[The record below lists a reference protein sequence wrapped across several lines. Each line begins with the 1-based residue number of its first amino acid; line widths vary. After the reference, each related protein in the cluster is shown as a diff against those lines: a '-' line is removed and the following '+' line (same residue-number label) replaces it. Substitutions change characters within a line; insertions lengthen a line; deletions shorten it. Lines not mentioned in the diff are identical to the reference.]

1 MDGQSHS
8 EVIAEKLADGS
19 LSIRGPRG
27 AAILVN
33 GRMTDVFRLQFGGHL
48 VGKMM
53 ALTLEALDGAAAKE
67 REFAIIIDAESQSG
81 YEPEVRALTTAWLL
95 RYREKL
101 RPAHLLGRAPMVK
114 MWAQM
119 LNLSLGSEVFKV
131 YDDRREFDRT
141 VGKVIRDSERMRA
154 VRKI

>member
-1 MDGQSHS
+1 MDGQGHS
-8 EVIAEKLADGS
+8 EVTAEKLPDGS

-27 AAILVN
+27 AAIVVN
-33 GRMTDVFRLQFGGHL
+33 GRMNDVFRLQFGGHL

-53 ALTLEALDGAAAKE
+53 ALTLEALDEAAT
-67 REFAIIIDAESQSG
+67 REAQFAIIIDAESQSG

-95 RYREKL
+95 RHRDKL

-119 LNLSLGSEVFKV
+119 LNLSLGSEVFKL
-131 YDDRREFDRT
+131 YDDRREFDRS
-141 VGKVIRDSERMRA
+141 VGKVVRDSERMRA
-154 VRKI
+154 ARRI

>member
-1 MDGQSHS
+1 MDGHSQS
-8 EVIAEKLADGS
+8 EVTAEKLPDGS

-27 AAILVN
+27 AAIVVN
-33 GRMTDVFRLQFGGHL
+33 GRMNDIFRLQFGGHL
-48 VGKMM
+48 VGRMI
-53 ALTLEALDGAAAKE
+53 ALMLEALDDAAT
-67 REFAIIIDAESQSG
+67 REPQFAIIIDAESQSG

-95 RYREKL
+95 RHREKL

-119 LNLSLGSEVFKV
+119 LNLSLGTEVFKL

-141 VGKVIRDSERMRA
+141 VGKVVRDSERMRA
-154 VRKI
+154 ARRI